1 MAEESEETPMKEVF
15 TDPGS
20 ELSFASAGDLTR
32 QLSEMDSSV
41 PRRTEGRR
49 SHHRERYCIVRYLT
63 ALARSSL
70 LKFPLRVE
78 KSESPD
84 FLLHLSDGTVAGI
97 EVTEAGTERSQ
108 RAATQLEKSPPGSF
122 LEDEDKLRMP
132 GEELQGRVY
141 AGNEPEIELAKIF
154 LKAVIDKTGALN
166 RGHYTEAGRYELLIY
181 DNSHLAVLTDLG
193 GLAPFLKPALNE
205 WLAQSQTEKAFSVIS
220 VLRDSELLYDC
231 AGASTIFGV
240 GDLPNLRL
248 TRGVVAPEIIKAAG
262 LASQKLHEANIPHA
276 LAGGLAVG
284 AHGYPRTTDDV
295 DFLVGDEAFE
305 KHEGG
310 FVTLKVP
317 LIAIGNVR
325 IDFVSIDE
333 SKGEERQLRPAVE
346 EPPQSNGVPIV
357 PLPALVYMKLKA
369 GRQKDTADLVE
380 LLKRGRVD
388 LEAMD
393 EYLEE
398 YAPEQTRRWQ
408 RVKEIAARE
417 E

>member
-1 MAEESEETPMKEVF
+1 MKPMKEVF
-15 TDPGS
+15 TNQGS
-20 ELSFASAGDLTR
+20 ELSFTSAGDLIR
-32 QLSEMDSSV
+32 QLSEIDYSV

-49 SHHRERYCIVRYLT
+49 SHHRERYCIVRYLM

-70 LKFPLRVE
+70 LKFPLRVVKWE
-78 KSESPD
+78 HPD
-84 FLLHLSDGTVAGI
+84 FLLHLPDGTVTGI
-97 EVTEAGTERSQ
+97 EITEAGTERAQ

-122 LEDEDKLRMP
+122 MEGEEIRLP
-132 GEELQGRVY
+132 GEALRGRGYV
-141 AGNEPEIELAKIF
+141 GNEPELEL
-154 LKAVIDKTGALN
+154 TGIILDSVAGKVEALN
-166 RGHYTEAGRYELLIY
+166 RGHYARADRYELLIY
-181 DNSHLAVLTDLG
+181 DNSHLVPLADLG
-193 GLAPFLKPALNE
+193 ALAPFLKLGLTERLSQN
-205 WLAQSQTEKAFSVIS
+205 QTERAFGLLS

-231 AGASTIFGV
+231 AGASTVFPTGA
-240 GDLPNLRL
+240 LPNLKL
-248 TRGVVAPEIIKAAG
+248 TSGVVAPEIIRAAE
-262 LASQKLHEANIPHA
+262 LASLKLREAGIPHA

-305 KHEGG
+305 KQEGG

-317 LIAIGNVR
+317 LIAVGNVR
-325 IDFVSIDE
+325 VDFVSIDE

-346 EPPQSNGVPIV
+346 EPPRSDGVPIV
-357 PLPALVYMKLKA
+357 ALPALVYMKLKA

-380 LLKRGRVD
+380 LLKRGSVD

-393 EYLEE
+393 DYLEE
-398 YAPEQTRRWQ
+398 YAPGQIRRWQ